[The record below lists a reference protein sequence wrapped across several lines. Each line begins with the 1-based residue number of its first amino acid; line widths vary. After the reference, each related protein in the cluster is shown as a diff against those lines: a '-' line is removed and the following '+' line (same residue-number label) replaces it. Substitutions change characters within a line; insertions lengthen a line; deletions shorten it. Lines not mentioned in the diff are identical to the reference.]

1 MMFMCCIR
9 QINKN
14 YLSTKGT
21 GRDYILSSFFRNNIN
36 RFPAYSRK
44 ISVVQTNKPADLLTV
59 ALWKI
64 DDPAPNHGQR
74 HKGPSACMPQLRV
87 QAPLFP

>member
-1 MMFMCCIR
+1 MMFTRCIR

-21 GRDYILSSFFRNNIN
+21 GSDYILSSFFGNNKN
-36 RFPAYSRK
+36 KSSAYSRK

-59 ALWKI
+59 ALWKV
-64 DDPAPNHGQR
+64 DDTAPNHGQR